1 MTGAKP
7 QAKSG
12 ELSGQLAGDEQTVFD
27 VLLDLYSCYLDNDRD
42 RLEAHLAQDCTLFD
56 SSAPELM
63 SKAEL
68 QAARRTAPVSDGP
81 VSDAPAAPRPVAL
94 DASEPQVRVW
104 DGWAVETHRLDA
116 HFDDASLDQR
126 LRCSSML
133 RMVDG
138 RWLIEHHHEELL
150 RD

>member
-1 MTGAKP
+1 MNQSAAKPDGAKA
-7 QAKSG
+7 QRRGLSG
-12 ELSGQLAGDEQTVFD
+12 EEQAVFD
-27 VLLDLYSCYLDNDRD
+27 VLLDLYACYLDNDRD
-42 RLEAHLAQDCTLFD
+42 RLEAHLADDCTLFD

-68 QAARRTAPVSDGP
+68 QAARRIAPIAD
-81 VSDAPAAPRPVAL
+81 AAPSSRPVAL

-116 HFDDASLDQR
+116 RFDDSTLDQR

-133 RMVDG
+133 RWVAG
-138 RWLIEHHHEELL
+138 RWLIVHHHEELL

>member
-1 MTGAKP
+1 MGAMTGATSHSGGL
-7 QAKSG
+7 SG
-12 ELSGQLAGDEQTVFD
+12 EQQAVFD
-27 VLLDLYSCYLDNDRD
+27 VLLDLYACYLVKDRA
-42 RLEAHLAQDCTLFD
+42 RLEAHLADDCTLFD

-63 SKAEL
+63 TKAML
-68 QAARRTAPVSDGP
+68 QAARRTPPSADAAPP
-81 VSDAPAAPRPVAL
+81 PRPVAL
-94 DASEPQVRVW
+94 DASDPQVRVW

-116 HFDDASLDQR
+116 RFDDASLDQR

-133 RMVDG
+133 RRVDG